1 MQVTLRDVHPE
12 SGPDAAA
19 APVPSD
25 DVAAAAGP
33 AVTDPVVSG
42 PGLFGPVEPA
52 ESGPGLFGSAEPGAS
67 DRELFAPVEPAAPD
81 RGLFDPVEPA
91 ASDPA
96 LFDPVEPTTSGT
108 GLFDS
113 EAAAPAVSA
122 PAAVAVPDA
131 EESAADTRWAEAG
144 RGATALTWV
153 DVAAVAEDSRSATLD
168 DPVASTN
175 GAGLF
180 TGARLRSGFARPQT
194 LVPLGILA
202 GLVAAYAGTTLF
214 WPLHAIAPTV
224 QAVEF
229 EVTTAPA
236 ATFTWPV
243 QGSAGVGVEGV
254 GAVSSSLDE
263 AGIAS
268 ITKVVS
274 TLMVLDELPLAVG
287 EQGPSFDFT
296 LQDSEDYWE
305 YRIGDQSALD
315 VPVDGS
321 LTEFQMLQGI
331 LLGSANNYIDR
342 LADEI
347 WGSER
352 AFADA
357 AAVWLRDRGLD
368 GITVVTP
375 SGFDEGNTAT
385 PEALIELAQRAMQNP
400 VFASI
405 VGTQSADIP
414 GVGVVTNGNGMLAD
428 AGVVGI
434 KTGTLEYYNLLT
446 AKDVPVGDVT
456 VRLYAAVLGQN
467 GNDER
472 LAVTRTLFAEAEAA
486 LLAQGPTVPAG
497 TVVGEVQTVW
507 GETAEIATDA
517 DAQVVLWNAAAATA
531 TPEFDLR
538 DTQVAGETVGT
549 LTTVGPL
556 NTVETKLTLSDDVAG
571 PSPWW
576 RLTHPLELFGIA
588 ESTQR

>member
-1 MQVTLRDVHPE
+1 MTLRDARPDTG
-12 SGPDAAA
+12 SDAAA
-19 APVPSD
+19 ARASIDDAAVAEPALSEPALSD
-25 DVAAAAGP
+25 AGLPDPALPDVAATTGSG
-33 AVTDPVVSG
+33 AV
-42 PGLFGPVEPA
+42 
-52 ESGPGLFGSAEPGAS
+52 ES
-67 DRELFAPVEPAAPD
+67 
-81 RGLFDPVEPA
+81 
-91 ASDPA
+91 
-96 LFDPVEPTTSGT
+96 T
-108 GLFDS
+108 
-113 EAAAPAVSA
+113 APA
-122 PAAVAVPDA
+122 
-131 EESAADTRWAEAG
+131 RWADAG

-153 DVAAVAEDSRSATLD
+153 DPATIANETRPGTLD
-168 DPVASTN
+168 GPIATAN
-175 GAGLF
+175 GASLLK
-180 TGARLRSGFARPQT
+180 GARLRSGFAQPQT

-202 GLVAAYAGTTLF
+202 GLVTAYAGTTLL
-214 WPLHAIAPTV
+214 WPLHEIAPTV

-229 EVTTAPA
+229 EAASAPPA
-236 ATFTWPV
+236 SLTWPT
-243 QGSAGVGVEGV
+243 QGSAAVGVEGV
-254 GAVSSSLDE
+254 GAVASALDE

-274 TLMVLDELPLAVG
+274 TLMVLDRLPLAVG
-287 EQGPSFDFT
+287 EQGPEYSFT
-296 LQDSEDYWE
+296 LQDSEDYWD
-305 YRIGDQSALD
+305 YRIADQSSLD
-315 VPVDGS
+315 VPVGGT

-342 LADEI
+342 LSDEI

-357 AAVWLRDRGLD
+357 AEVWLRERGLE

-385 PEALIELAQRAMQNP
+385 PEALVKLAQLAMENP

-405 VGTQSADIP
+405 VGTKSVDIP

-446 AKDVPVGDVT
+446 AKDVPVGDIT

-467 GNDER
+467 GDDER

-486 LLAQGPTVPAG
+486 LQTQKPTVPAG

-507 GETAEIATDA
+507 GESAKIVTDA
-517 DAQVVLWNAAAATA
+517 DAAVILWNAGTA
-531 TPEFDLR
+531 EVTPELDLG
-538 DTQVAGETVGT
+538 DTQAAGDVVGT
-549 LTTVGPL
+549 LTATGPL
-556 NTVETKLTLSDDVAG
+556 NTAETKLTLADELAG

-588 ESTQR
+588 ESAQR

>member
-1 MQVTLRDVHPE
+1 MKVTLRDASPD
-12 SGPDAAA
+12 SGPDAVA
-19 APVPSD
+19 APASID
-25 DVAAAAGP
+25 DVAAATDPAAPSPSASETRLFDSVVTTPAVSGP
-33 AVTDPVVSG
+33 AVSDASG
-42 PGLFGPVEPA
+42 ADG
-52 ESGPGLFGSAEPGAS
+52 
-67 DRELFAPVEPAAPD
+67 
-81 RGLFDPVEPA
+81 
-91 ASDPA
+91 
-96 LFDPVEPTTSGT
+96 
-108 GLFDS
+108 
-113 EAAAPAVSA
+113 APA
-122 PAAVAVPDA
+122 
-131 EESAADTRWAEAG
+131 RWAGAG

-153 DVAAVAEDSRSATLD
+153 DLAAVADDSRPATLD
-168 DPVASTN
+168 GPVASAN
-175 GAGLF
+175 GASLLK
-180 TGARLRSGFARPQT
+180 GARLRSGFAGPQT

-202 GLVAAYAGTTLF
+202 GLVAAYAGTTLL

-229 EVTTAPA
+229 DVASAPA
-236 ATFTWPV
+236 ASFTWPA
-243 QGSAGVGVEGV
+243 QGSAGIGVEGV
-254 GAVSSSLDE
+254 GAVSSALDE

-287 EQGPSFDFT
+287 EQGPSFEFT

-315 VPVDGS
+315 VPVDGT

-357 AAVWLRDRGLD
+357 AEVWLRERGLD

-375 SGFDEGNTAT
+375 SGFDERNTAT
-385 PEALIELAQRAMQNP
+385 PEALIELAQRAMHNP

-405 VGTQSADIP
+405 VGSKSADIP
-414 GVGVVTNGNGMLAD
+414 GVGVVTNSNGMLAD

-486 LLAQGPTVPAG
+486 LLAQKPAVPAG

-507 GETAEIATDA
+507 GETAEIVTDS
-517 DAQVVLWNAAAATA
+517 DAQVVLWNAVAATA
-531 TPEFDLR
+531 TPEFDLD
-538 DTQVAGETVGT
+538 DTQVAGDEVGT
-549 LTTVGPL
+549 LTTAGPL
-556 NTVETKLTLSDDVAG
+556 NTVKTTLTLSDDVAG

-588 ESTQR
+588 ESGRR